1 MSWELALQFIET
13 LAIIVGVGFGLVQ
26 LRQLRIQR
34 EVQAGIELLHP
45 LQAPQSVE
53 AIMMVYSLPDNLSG
67 DQIRERL
74 GAHFGP
80 VLGVLGL
87 FESLGPLVARGH
99 VPIDMY
105 SDFYRGVTVLV
116 WKKLRGYI
124 EEQRQS
130 GWPSLFEWLQWLAE
144 RMDERQ
150 THSSDVPAF
159 ELLKFWNHSGDYE
172 RLRAGLG
179 GPQGPK
185 R

>member
-1 MSWELALQFIET
+1 ML
-13 LAIIVGVGFGLVQ
+13 
-26 LRQLRIQR
+26 
-34 EVQAGIELLHP
+34 
-45 LQAPQSVE
+45 
-53 AIMMVYSLPDNLSG
+53 VYSLPDNLNG
-67 DQIRERL
+67 DQIRQRL
-74 GAHFGP
+74 GAHFGS
-80 VLGVLGL
+80 VLNVLGL

-99 VPIDMY
+99 VPVEMY

-150 THSSDVPAF
+150 ILSSDVPAF
-159 ELLKFWNHSGDYE
+159 ELFKIWNHSGDYE

-179 GPQGPK
+179 GPHGPK